1 MARDYERHW
10 YPEFEADPG
19 RERWAGREPGM
30 AYRPYG
36 RQEQTYGQRPN
47 DWSGRG
53 MPDDSG
59 HWGVRHAP
67 DLYPEFHD
75 APRGPDWEAP
85 WDRHGRVE
93 QRRQGPYA
101 GRGPRNYT
109 RSNDRIREEV
119 SDRLS
124 DHPWLDAS
132 QIEVMVED
140 GVVTLTGAVED
151 RTQKRMAEDV
161 ADSVSGVRDVNNQL
175 RIDPATRP
183 EEHRFTQHV
192 TTP

>member
-1 MARDYERHW
+1 MA
-10 YPEFEADPG
+10 ADEG
-19 RERWAGREPGM
+19 
-30 AYRPYG
+30 
-36 RQEQTYGQRPN
+36 
-47 DWSGRG
+47 
-53 MPDDSG
+53 G

-75 APRGPDWEAP
+75 APRGPRFEAP
-85 WDRHGRVE
+85 WDRHDRGDHR
-93 QRRQGPYA
+93 QQGPYA

-119 SDRLS
+119 SDRLA
-124 DHPWLDAS
+124 DHPWVDAS
-132 QIEVMVED
+132 HIEVVVED
-140 GVVTLTGAVED
+140 GVVTLTGSVED

-175 RIDPATRP
+175 RIDPSTRP

-192 TTP
+192 VTP